1 MPLIKIVNTGNIS
14 NIGKCL
20 EAVHEFIFGKI
31 RFKIYP
37 GGISQNILEEKSP
50 LLSWS
55 RVRKGSLNWKY
66 RFVGHLLL

>member
-1 MPLIKIVNTGNIS
+1 MVNTGKIS
-14 NIGKCL
+14 NIGKGL

-37 GGISQNILEEKSP
+37 GDISQNIPEGKSP

-66 RFVGHLLL
+66 RCVSHLLL